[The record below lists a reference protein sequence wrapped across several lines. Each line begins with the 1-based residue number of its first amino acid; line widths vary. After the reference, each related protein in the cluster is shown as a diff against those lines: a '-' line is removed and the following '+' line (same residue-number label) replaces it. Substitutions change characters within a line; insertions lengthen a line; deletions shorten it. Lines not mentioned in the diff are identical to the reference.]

1 MEMVE
6 SGRTGTR
13 IRGLRVVASRENR
26 SGGILLA
33 LVAVVCLLISACT
46 DDDPSTNRG
55 EPKVTTSQ
63 RNAAS
68 EVRHDLEPL
77 MKRFPILGTPTS
89 ASWVSGTLRD
99 DRVPGPSTYWI
110 DAVVQLP
117 PEKVAA
123 LVAQCGT
130 ENSGTQPAVDEKLK
144 DLVPQGSWL
153 TSPGLDKAPR
163 LPEQS
168 GTWNVSYFISQASS
182 TIVLSAV
189 GRTD

>member
-1 MEMVE
+1 METTDAC
-6 SGRTGTR
+6 RIGTR
-13 IRGLRVVASRENR
+13 IRGRRVVASREKR
-26 SGGILLA
+26 SGGIVLA
-33 LVAVVCLLISACT
+33 LAAVVCLLISACN
-46 DDDPSTNRG
+46 DDPSNQRG
-55 EPKVTTSQ
+55 EPNVTTSQ

-77 MKRFPILGTPTS
+77 TKRFPILGTPTS
-89 ASWVSGTLRD
+89 AAWVSGTLGD

-117 PEKVAA
+117 PEKIAA
-123 LVAQCGT
+123 LVAKYGT
-130 ENSGTQPAVDEKLK
+130 ENTGAQPAVDEALK

-153 TSPGLDKAPR
+153 TSPGLEKAPR

-168 GTWNVSYFISQASS
+168 GTWNVSYFISQGSS